1 MPNSIFVC
9 RFFEW
14 KRTKEGK
21 QPYFIYF
28 PRGSPDTKPD
38 VKPETKPDMKTEP
51 IKPESDPQSS
61 SEPGAKLDAV
71 HIKQDPDAVRPTLSS
86 SGESAAPKKELK
98 QEIKTEPEEADALDD
113 DGETRKA
120 FSAEGAPMKQTKD
133 AACSEAV
140 TNPAQAEDEGTLP
153 QSQLWL
159 WSVLSCM
166 LGYPD

>member
-38 VKPETKPDMKTEP
+38 VKPETKPDMKMEP
-51 IKPESDPQSS
+51 LKAESDPQSS
-61 SEPGAKLDAV
+61 SEPGAKLEAV
-71 HIKQDPDAVRPTLSS
+71 HIKPDPEDIKQDPDAVWPTLSS

-98 QEIKTEPEEADALDD
+98 QEIKIEPEEADALDD

-140 TNPAQAEDEGTLP
+140 TNPTQAEDEGTLP
-153 QSQLWL
+153 
-159 WSVLSCM
+159 
-166 LGYPD
+166 